1 MVCLFGNLGT
11 LYSVAVKTLDFT
23 EVDFENQNP
32 TVSKLV
38 LQSHLVEVLHN
49 AQNCSIFTLLILNGH
64 FPIEM
69 KNEHLKK

>member
-11 LYSVAVKTLDFT
+11 LYSVADKTLDFT

-49 AQNCSIFTLLILNGH
+49 ARTALFYFVNT
-64 FPIEM
+64 
-69 KNEHLKK
+69 